1 MSIGLP
7 DTKLL
12 WGRAGG
18 ICSICKIKLSEDKK
32 SSNEAFPFGE
42 QAHIVAE
49 EPAGPRG
56 KSPLSLEERNSYHN
70 LILLCPTCHTKI
82 DKAPDEYPVEILHQ
96 LKSKHECWFEK
107 SRVAVADTRSQ
118 VNENIYAEIVE
129 AAAKLCMFEEWSM
142 WTSCAANSNPVWRS
156 EWFDKIDQFRRRVLQ
171 VPWPGSNQEL
181 ERALKTLSLN
191 LSWLADVFSQ
201 HAELK
206 PDGWVKGEKFY
217 KTIGWNP
224 VEYHRLLAD
233 YRSWMKLQA
242 ELISMA
248 TKAANW
254 VADVVRRDLNPVF
267 FAVPG
272 HFVVDGGVAMDG
284 SFFDQ
289 IEKFSDEEKLGEPT
303 ASLEKMQKAKD
314 VEKARLEEELERSRQ
329 EFSIDD
335 VWKDEHGPPPNSPK

>member
-12 WGRAGG
+12 WGRSGG
-18 ICSICKIKLSEDKK
+18 LCSICKTKLSEDKK
-32 SSNEAFPFGE
+32 TSNEAFPFGE

-49 EPAGPRG
+49 EDAGPRG
-56 KSPLSLEERNSYHN
+56 HSPLSLEERNSYHN

-82 DKAPDEYPVEILHQ
+82 DKAPDEYPVEVLHQ

-107 SRVAVADTRSQ
+107 SRVAITDTRAR
-118 VNENIYAEIVE
+118 VNENIYAEIVG

-142 WTSCAANSNPVWRS
+142 WTSCAANSDPVWKS
-156 EWFDKIDQFRRRVLQ
+156 EWFDRFDQFRRRIVH
-171 VPWPGSNQEL
+171 VPWPGSNEEL

-191 LSWLADVFSQ
+191 LSWLSDLFSQ

-206 PDGWVKGEKFY
+206 SDGWVKGEKFY
-217 KTIGWNP
+217 KTSGWNKD
-224 VEYHRLLAD
+224 YHRLLAE
-233 YRSWMKLQA
+233 YRKWMMLQA
-242 ELISMA
+242 ELISKA

-254 VADVVRRDLNPVF
+254 VAEVVRRDLNPAF

-272 HFVVDGGVAMDG
+272 FFVVDDAPAMDA

-289 IEKFSDEEKLGEPT
+289 IEKFSDEEKLCEPK
-303 ASLEKMQKAKD
+303 ASLEKVQEAKNL
-314 VEKARLEEELERSRQ
+314 EKARLEEEIERSRQ
-329 EFSIDD
+329 EFNTDD
-335 VWKDEHGPPPNSPK
+335 VWKANGEPGSTPRQ